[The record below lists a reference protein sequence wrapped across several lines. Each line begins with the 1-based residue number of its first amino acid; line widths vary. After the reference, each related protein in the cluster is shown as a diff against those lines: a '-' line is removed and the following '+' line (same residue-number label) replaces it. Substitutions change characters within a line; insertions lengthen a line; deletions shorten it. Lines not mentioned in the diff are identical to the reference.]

1 MHCSGGW
8 ALLGSRNDI
17 EWSLNGEQFLQEKLL
32 GSPAFFSMSVGPDPN
47 GGSKLCLTVVK
58 SGLTLPSPESYLKQ
72 DALSNLT
79 KQIVCQLQKLNPDGM
94 LSDYEDAASKIAA
107 VEYAL
112 AEISR
117 SDRSG
122 TSSITLKQL
131 GSLWKDY
138 SWVENT
144 AALFRSAGV
153 NDITENEIVSVNG
166 IQYFSNLSTTIG
178 TFSNLTLQNY
188 AKWQLLN
195 SKSQW
200 FAAVTKGLPS
210 SSNDILCLAIVKE
223 LMPIALGRFF
233 AEYILP
239 TDTKTTAAQMMVNI
253 MRAFRTRIGSLK
265 WLDQQTIAQ
274 AQNKIDLMI
283 AMIAY
288 PDLTFNDTLL
298 NKFYS
303 ELTVS
308 ADDFA
313 SNLYYYLGFEV
324 KTNLSQLR
332 QPANLWT
339 MVPAQFDPL
348 EVQASYYPSLN
359 QIYILQ
365 GIMRPPS
372 FHPSWPQYFQYGF
385 LGGILGHEITHGF
398 DNDGRLYNGT
408 GQKQNMWT
416 QSSIN
421 NFTLREQCYVDQ
433 YSSLSLF
440 GIHDDESL
448 TLGENI
454 ADNGGLI
461 SSYTAYVQKGE
472 NDICDDGKE
481 IAEAED
487 WESTVKENRSSLH
500 PCLIHPISL
509 HNFSTVISSPS
520 VNNTL
525 DSYQRVWG
533 PSIGTILLRHR
544 LQEQG
549 EPSLPVFIRQRV
561 SENRIGIALQAVHP
575 DYHRIRLNGASRI
588 LNPQP
593 YRAAYFGEKLHNEK
607 LVMFGVT
614 HICAIDGY
622 SGKIV
627 QFVSMPVKNPVQIY
641 QHLFR

>member
-1 MHCSGGW
+1 
-8 ALLGSRNDI
+8 
-17 EWSLNGEQFLQEKLL
+17 
-32 GSPAFFSMSVGPDPN
+32 
-47 GGSKLCLTVVK
+47 
-58 SGLTLPSPESYLKQ
+58 
-72 DALSNLT
+72 
-79 KQIVCQLQKLNPDGM
+79 
-94 LSDYEDAASKIAA
+94 
-107 VEYAL
+107 
-112 AEISR
+112 
-117 SDRSG
+117 
-122 TSSITLKQL
+122 
-131 GSLWKDY
+131 
-138 SWVENT
+138 
-144 AALFRSAGV
+144 
-153 NDITENEIVSVNG
+153 
-166 IQYFSNLSTTIG
+166 
-178 TFSNLTLQNY
+178 
-188 AKWQLLN
+188 
-195 SKSQW
+195 
-200 FAAVTKGLPS
+200 
-210 SSNDILCLAIVKE
+210 
-223 LMPIALGRFF
+223 
-233 AEYILP
+233 
-239 TDTKTTAAQMMVNI
+239 MMVNI

-359 QIYILQ
+359 QICTFSTDSWAAYL
-365 GIMRPPS
+365 GMR
-372 FHPSWPQYFQYGF
+372 
-385 LGGILGHEITHGF
+385 LLTALIT
-398 DNDGRLYNGT
+398 
-408 GQKQNMWT
+408 M
-416 QSSIN
+416 
-421 NFTLREQCYVDQ
+421 
-433 YSSLSLF
+433 
-440 GIHDDESL
+440 DDESL

-461 SSYTAYVQKGE
+461 SSYTAYQTARNNGGFIPQLPGLNYTDDQLFFIAFGQCYCGYVTPSSIQNQILMKNDHSPGPLRVLGPAMNSNEFAAAFKCPAYVQKGE

-641 QHLFR
+641 QHLFRPILVNYGLFDQIRVDHSKEWTLSLFVQESLAHLRHSVQKPPHRQTSSTLERAFQMNEWQMLEQGGCHLKLSLMLISQHLILGMIHWLEGIA